1 MIKAGIIKINFMDER
16 VTSLSLILIH
26 TLTHTHTH
34 THTQMHLTGQAF
46 IVEDLP

>member
-1 MIKAGIIKINFMDER
+1 MIKARIIKINFMEER
-16 VTSLSLILIH
+16 VTSLSLIVIH
-26 TLTHTHTH
+26 TITYTH